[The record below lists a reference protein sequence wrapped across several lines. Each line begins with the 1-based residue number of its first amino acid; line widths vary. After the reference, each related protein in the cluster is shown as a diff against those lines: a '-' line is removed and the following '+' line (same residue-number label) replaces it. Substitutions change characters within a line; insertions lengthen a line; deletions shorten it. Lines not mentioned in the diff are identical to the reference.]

1 MQKCLE
7 CGKVFEDDE
16 IAHWQESRGE
26 FWGFPAYETMSG
38 CPHCQGD
45 YEEAKECANCGEI
58 FALSDLDFDG
68 LCENCRKDE
77 ENEENTE

>member
-1 MQKCLE
+1 MLKCLE

-26 FWGFPAYETMSG
+26 FWGEPAYETVWG

-45 YEEAKECANCGEI
+45 CSEAIKCESCGGY
-58 FALSDLDFDG
+58 FTLDELDENH
-68 LCENCRKDE
+68 LCEDCREDTDE
-77 ENEENTE
+77 EE

>member
-1 MQKCLE
+1 MLKLKCLE

-38 CPHCQGD
+38 CPDCQGD
-45 YEEAKECANCGEI
+45 YEEAEKCESCGKYFTKDELDENC
-58 FALSDLDFDG
+58 
-68 LCENCRKDE
+68 LCEDCREDDE
-77 ENEENTE
+77 EE

>member
-26 FWGFPAYETMSG
+26 FWGSPAYETMSG

-45 YEEAKECANCGEI
+45 YEEAYECEECGQYFTLDELDENC
-58 FALSDLDFDG
+58 
-68 LCENCRKDE
+68 LCEDCREDE
-77 ENEENTE
+77 EDSDEEE

>member
-16 IAHWQESRGE
+16 IAYWQESRGE
-26 FWGFPAYETMSG
+26 FWGSPAYETMSG

-45 YEEAKECANCGEI
+45 YEEAYE
-58 FALSDLDFDG
+58 
-68 LCENCRKDE
+68 
-77 ENEENTE
+77 